1 MAERFVLHRNV
12 MIKHNQFHIILQHI
26 HHFFQV
32 IRIMQW
38 KSQQDIVP
46 VKLRLL
52 HSGYIEQLWQLKGD
66 KRHKVFQKVS

>member
-1 MAERFVLHRNV
+1 
-12 MIKHNQFHIILQHI
+12 
-26 HHFFQV
+26 
-32 IRIMQW
+32 MQW